1 MSVFFKFSTASER
14 IVTSSGLSLVG
25 RALSNGFK
33 SVRSLFSIDPSSPEA
48 QIPLTDI
55 IRTAVGVL
63 INGSPEYDA
72 VSQLHDDDE
81 FYARA
86 LDIEERIPSEA
97 TLRQRLDKY
106 APTESAHRNIME
118 LNIALLKNNN
128 VTISPIV
135 DDLVNIDC
143 DVSPF
148 DNSKTKKEGVGRT
161 YKGCDGYAP
170 MMAYIGK
177 KESLS
182 IMNSVLEPSIRRNT
196 PRNFWLK
203 QSPWQNGLQAILC
216 WSDLTP
222 EMMQETTFMSVRE

>member
-86 LDIEERIPSEA
+86 LDTSYTRIMMHQLYHPSA
-97 TLRQRLDKY
+97 
-106 APTESAHRNIME
+106 
-118 LNIALLKNNN
+118 
-128 VTISPIV
+128 
-135 DDLVNIDC
+135 NIDVLFVGSSHAYRALIPEIM
-143 DVSPF
+143 DRELGAYTFNGGS
-148 DNSKTKKEGVGRT
+148 SKQYLDGSFALIKEAD
-161 YKGCDGYAP
+161 KGND
-170 MMAYIGK
+170 
-177 KESLS
+177 
-182 IMNSVLEPSIRRNT
+182 
-196 PRNFWLK
+196 LK
-203 QSPWQNGLQAILC
+203 QVCVELYYDIAETEPYAERTE
-216 WSDLTP
+216 LTP
-222 EMMQETTFMSVRE
+222 T